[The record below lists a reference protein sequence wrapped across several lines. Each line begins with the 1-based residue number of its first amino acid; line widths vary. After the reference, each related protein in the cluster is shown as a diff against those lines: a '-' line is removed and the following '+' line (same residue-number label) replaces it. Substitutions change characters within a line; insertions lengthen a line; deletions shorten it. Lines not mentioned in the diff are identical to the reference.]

1 MKILVVGGAG
11 YVGSTSV
18 ERFVDRGHEVVVF
31 DNLASGH
38 ASAVPDGALLVVGD
52 LADRARLR
60 SILSDGVDAVL
71 HCAARSLVGES
82 MENPGLYYRTNV
94 AGGVSLLEAMRDTG
108 VTRLVY
114 SSTAAVYGEPRRV
127 PIAEAD
133 RTQPINPYGETK
145 LAFEGAMRWFCAAH
159 GLRAISLRYF
169 NVAGATERNGE
180 DHDPETHLMP
190 LVLRVA
196 AGASTHVQIYG
207 QDYPTPD
214 GTCIRDFVHVR
225 DLAEGHLLALEA
237 TGEGDPSLE
246 VYNLG
251 SAAGFSVREVVEA
264 ARRVTGR
271 AIPARV
277 LKRRVGDPPVLVAS
291 SRRARRELG
300 WQPDPLDPR
309 AHACRRVGVATA
321 ASARLRRSWNR
332 RADLTDRAEAGR
344 RHRRLAAPRAAGA
357 QAVEVDPRVI
367 DAESEVDRHP
377 LGDRPDVG
385 LVDLLD
391 PAASV
396 AGEMVV
402 MLRPAGDIPVDVPI
416 ELEAP
421 GDAGRD
427 ERLERPKDGGAPDA
441 RIASVQASVQVLR
454 RDLAAERRQRVRDGQ
469 ALTGDPL
476 AGAAQPVRGGGARH
490 SAPTAP
496 AKTES
501 A

>member
-1 MKILVVGGAG
+1 LRILVVGGAG

-18 ERFVDRGHEVVVF
+18 EWLLEAGHDVVVY
-31 DNLASGH
+31 DNLTSGH
-38 ASAVPDGALLVVGD
+38 RTAVPSGARLVVGEI
-52 LADRARLR
+52 ADRLRLEHL
-60 SILSDGVDAVL
+60 LSDGIDAVL

-82 MENPGLYYRTNV
+82 MADPGLYYRVNV
-94 AGGVSLLEAMRDTG
+94 AGGVALLEAMKHTG

-114 SSTAAVYGEPRRV
+114 SSSAAVYGEPRRV

-159 GLRAISLRYF
+159 DFRAISLRYF

-180 DHDPETHLMP
+180 DHDPETHLVP

-196 AGASTHVQIYG
+196 AGEATHVQIFG

-225 DLAEGHLLALEA
+225 DLGEAHLLALEA

-277 LKRRVGDPPVLVAS
+277 LKRRSGDPPVLVAS

-300 WQPDPLDPR
+300 WQPKHSSLDQMLADAWAWREAHPTGYVEPET
-309 AHACRRVGVATA
+309 AHAAPPERIA
-321 ASARLRRSWNR
+321 ASA
-332 RADLTDRAEAGR
+332 G
-344 RHRRLAAPRAAGA
+344 
-357 QAVEVDPRVI
+357 
-367 DAESEVDRHP
+367 
-377 LGDRPDVG
+377 
-385 LVDLLD
+385 
-391 PAASV
+391 
-396 AGEMVV
+396 
-402 MLRPAGDIPVDVPI
+402 
-416 ELEAP
+416 
-421 GDAGRD
+421 
-427 ERLERPKDGGAPDA
+427 
-441 RIASVQASVQVLR
+441 
-454 RDLAAERRQRVRDGQ
+454 
-469 ALTGDPL
+469 
-476 AGAAQPVRGGGARH
+476 
-490 SAPTAP
+490 
-496 AKTES
+496 
-501 A
+501 